1 MKLLKRLLLLVA
13 ILLVGAVVT
22 ASVGYYMLKRRP
34 SFYHSYK
41 WTGDQ
46 RSVVNQRAV
55 DKLTLTRNFA
65 ADAAAQERRGKGKR
79 NTPAPRAQAVVGEI
93 SGEGRNALLLHK
105 F

>member
-1 MKLLKRLLLLVA
+1 MKLLKRLLLAVA
-13 ILLVGAVVT
+13 ILLVGAVVA

-65 ADAAAQERRGKGKR
+65 ADEAGQERRGRGERKQQS
-79 NTPAPRAQAVVGEI
+79 PRRQTE
-93 SGEGRNALLLHK
+93 SGEVWANGGQRRPGGTI
-105 F
+105 